1 MTQREIALQEFIIK
15 IEFDKVLGILSKF
28 HFSHIGVL
36 WLNNQKLQFQK
47 AKLDEEF
54 DRVFEF
60 KSIIQQ
66 HLEFPF
72 FGLFQIDEI
81 IHKCEIENYFI
92 ESSDFLKIKK
102 VIENVEKIKLFFNE
116 KNNNYDLKSLTIFS
130 SSLYYDQEV
139 YRILDKIIDDKG
151 EVKDNA
157 SGLLQEIRAQKNTIF
172 KEIDKVFKSQINQ
185 YRNLDFLAETGES
198 IRNGRRVLAVLAEKK
213 RQVKG
218 IIHDESE
225 SGKIIYIEPEAVI
238 ALHND
243 ALNIDREEKRELI
256 RILKE
261 LTQKIAKYKNLLI
274 QYQNFLAH
282 FDHIQAKAQWA
293 IKMECS
299 RHTIAISPYVK
310 IVNGYHPLLKYKNDV
325 EHKKTVPFSLEI
337 TKELRMLL
345 ISGPNAGGKSITL
358 KSIGLLAMMNQYG
371 IPIPVESTSKLTIFE
386 SFFGDFG
393 DNQSLED
400 ELSTYSSKLKNW
412 KEIIEKS
419 NTKSLILFDEMG
431 TGTDPSFG
439 SAMAQVVLDKC
450 IENESFTIVTTH
462 FGSLKKFANEN
473 RFIKNASML
482 FDEQKLEPL
491 YILSIGRPGSS
502 YTFHIAKKMGLH
514 EPLIE
519 KAKKLVQTDQ
529 VKYDHLLL
537 KLEIK
542 EKDLIKKQKDLEQAE
557 KDLKSQIKN
566 WNKVNNELELLRN
579 KIKFERMLFQNE
591 KEIEK
596 EKEVR
601 AFAEELKKQQKEEEI
616 KEERRIIQEKIAEN
630 TEQIKEAY
638 KQIHNVPLNQ
648 NFQIG
653 SWVRYI
659 QTQAMGKIERIERK
673 KAVIIFDNIKST
685 IPLSDLILVPDDEIK
700 KQYTPRKVT
709 IEKVQLS
716 DELDLRGMFVAEAIP
731 ELEKYINDALVQNK
745 FQSKIIHGRGN
756 LKREVLKTI
765 NSIKSISKIAHAEP
779 EQGGDGITYIYF

>member
-1 MTQREIALQEFIIK
+1 MAQQEIALQDFKSK
-15 IEFDKVLGILSKF
+15 IEFDKVIDILSKF
-28 HFSHIGVL
+28 HYSEIGIN
-36 WLNNQKLQFQK
+36 WLRALKLQTNK
-47 AKLDEEF
+47 TKLDEEF
-54 DRVFEF
+54 DKVFEF
-60 KSIIQQ
+60 KTIIQQ
-66 HLEFPF
+66 HLEFPL
-72 FGLFQIDEI
+72 FGLNQIDLI
-81 IHKCEIENYFI
+81 IEKCEIENYFI
-92 ESSDFLKIKK
+92 ESNDFLKIKK
-102 VIENVEKIKLFFNE
+102 VVENVEKIKLFFSE
-116 KNNNYDLKSLTIFS
+116 KNNYEDWKTLYILAS
-130 SSLYYDQEV
+130 SQYYDKEV
-139 YRILDKIIDDKG
+139 YRILDQVIDEKG

-157 SGLLQEIRAQKNTIF
+157 SKLLQEIRAQKNTIF
-172 KEIDKVFKSQINQ
+172 KEIDKVFKSQVSH

-213 RQVKG
+213 RQIKG

-243 ALNIDREEKRELI
+243 ALNIDREEKRELL
-256 RILKE
+256 RILRE
-261 LTQKIAKYKNLLI
+261 LTQKIAKYKNLLL
-274 QYQNFLAH
+274 QYEHFLAH

-299 RHTIAISPYVK
+299 RHGISLSPHVK
-310 IVNGYHPLLKYKNDV
+310 IEKGFHPLLKYKNEA

-337 TKELRMLL
+337 TKELRMLM

-358 KSIGLLAMMNQYG
+358 KSIGLLAMMSQYG
-371 IPIPVESTSKLTIFE
+371 IPIPVESTSKLPIFE

-412 KEIIEKS
+412 KEIVEKS
-419 NTKSLILFDEMG
+419 NAKSLILFDEMG

-450 IENESFTIVTTH
+450 IENESFTVVTTH
-462 FGSLKKFANEN
+462 FGALKKFADDN
-473 RFIKNASML
+473 RFIANASML

-502 YTFHIAKKMGLH
+502 YTFHIAKKMGVH
-514 EPLIE
+514 EALIE

-557 KDLKSQIKN
+557 RDLKSQIKN

-596 EKEVR
+596 EKEIR
-601 AFAEELKKQQKEEEI
+601 AFAEELKKQQKEEDI
-616 KEERRIIQEKIAEN
+616 KEERRQIQEKIAEN
-630 TEQIKEAY
+630 TEQIKETY

-653 SWVRYI
+653 SWVKYI
-659 QTQAMGKIERIERK
+659 QTQAMGKIEKIERK
-673 KAVIIFDNIKST
+673 KAIIIFDNIKST

-700 KQYTPRKVT
+700 KQHTPRKVT

-779 EQGGDGITYIYF
+779 EHGGDGVTYIYF